1 LWAGAVAYVYPAMTE
16 DGWAVEEWRP
26 LNKVSVGKSTPEAQ
40 SWCVQLYLTAM
51 LSGAC
56 DILK

>member
-1 LWAGAVAYVYPAMTE
+1 MTE

-26 LNKVSVGKSTPEAQ
+26 LNKVSVGKSSPEAQ